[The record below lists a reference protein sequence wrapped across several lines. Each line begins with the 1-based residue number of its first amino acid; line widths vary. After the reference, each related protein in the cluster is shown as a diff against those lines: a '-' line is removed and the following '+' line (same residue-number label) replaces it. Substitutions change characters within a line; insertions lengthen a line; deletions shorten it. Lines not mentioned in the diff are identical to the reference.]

1 MNKPSANGR
10 LAEARPGG
18 EGMNKTREQWAGV
31 DAQLCAKQNSVAANW
46 YLIRDA
52 QQDIAKLYTEVDRL
66 TAENER
72 LGLKADSLEFAKWS
86 CQMNQQAIQAA
97 GHETIDDLAA
107 ERDELT
113 AELQRQHESH
123 RTTWTQLEQAKA
135 VLTDLM
141 ESAEYW
147 GEYDVPVGIV
157 DRMRAVLEMS
167 Q

>member
-1 MNKPSANGR
+1 
-10 LAEARPGG
+10 
-18 EGMNKTREQWAGV
+18 MNKTREQWAGV

-66 TAENER
+66 TAENETLR
-72 LGLKADSLEFAKWS
+72 E
-86 CQMNQQAIQAA
+86 
-97 GHETIDDLAA
+97 
-107 ERDELT
+107 ERDEWHRLFDS
-113 AELQRQHESH
+113 AGLLAKNACADRDQAKAALQRQHESH
-123 RTTWTQLEQAKA
+123 RTTWTQLEQAKL
-135 VLTDLM
+135 VITDLM